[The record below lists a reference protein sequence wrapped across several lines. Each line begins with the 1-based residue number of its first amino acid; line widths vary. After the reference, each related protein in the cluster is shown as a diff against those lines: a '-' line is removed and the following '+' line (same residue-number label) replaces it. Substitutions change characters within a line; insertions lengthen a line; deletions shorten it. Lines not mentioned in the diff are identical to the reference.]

1 MYNKCNKCKNKLGCE
16 EARKNTKNRY
26 DDIMKTL
33 SEWHPE
39 NENFKGMKEFVI
51 QEIQRYYDKEC

>member
-1 MYNKCNKCKNKLGCE
+1 
-16 EARKNTKNRY
+16 
-26 DDIMKTL
+26 MKTL